1 MDNDVLDWT
10 TPTQGSSDYFN
21 ACSIL
26 MGTPKN
32 FNGEQPANFGVG
44 YVGYYFY
51 APEDYREYIQAS
63 LSQTLVKDEVYS
75 VSFYVSLAERSDFAV
90 RELGIQFMENP
101 VNIET
106 KKNLSRKQL
115 SKVPGDKS
123 NYFAIRYDDYYSDKE
138 EWVLVKKEFTAKG
151 TENYML
157 IGNFKDNQR
166 TQKLKIKRNV
176 TKGSYYYVDMV
187 SVLPVHPDKN
197 PSQVDT
203 KELTFELDSIHTF
216 KNVLFKFDTFELL
229 AESKSE
235 LDEIETYLSDNKSLK
250 IQISGHTDAMG
261 SASYNQELSKNRA
274 KAVASYLMEKG
285 IDSSRINYKG
295 MGSTQPVTDNKTST
309 GRQKNRRVAFRIT
322 L

>member
-21 ACSIL
+21 ACSEL

-32 FNGEQPANFGVG
+32 FNGEQPANFGLG
-44 YVGYYFY
+44 YVGLYFY
-51 APEDYREYIQAS
+51 APDDYREYIQAS
-63 LSQTLVKDEVYS
+63 LNQTLIKDEVYT
-75 VSFYVSLAERSDFAV
+75 VSFYVSLAERSDFAIL
-90 RELGIQFMENP
+90 ELGVQFMENP
-101 VNIET
+101 INITT

-123 NYFAIRYDDYYSDKE
+123 NYFGIRYDDFYSDKTD
-138 EWVLVKKEFTAKG
+138 WVLVEKEFTAKG

-166 TQKLKIKRNV
+166 TQKLKTKRNV

-187 SVLPVHPDKN
+187 SVVPVNPNKN

-229 AESKSE
+229 AAAKSE
-235 LDEIETYLSDNKSLK
+235 LDEIEAYLSGNKRLK

-261 SASYNQELSKNRA
+261 SPSYNQQLSENRA

-285 IDSSRINYKG
+285 IDSSRINYQG
-295 MGSTQPVTDNKTST
+295 MGSIQPVTENKTST
-309 GRQKNRRVAFRIT
+309 GRQNNRRVAFRIT

>member
-21 ACSIL
+21 ACSEL

-32 FNGEQPANFGVG
+32 FNGEQPANFGLG
-44 YVGYYFY
+44 YVGLYFY
-51 APEDYREYIQAS
+51 APDDYREYIQAS
-63 LSQTLVKDEVYS
+63 LNQTLIKDEVYT
-75 VSFYVSLAERSDFAV
+75 VSFYVSLAERSDFAI
-90 RELGIQFMENP
+90 RELGVQFMENP
-101 VNIET
+101 INIAT

-123 NYFAIRYDDYYSDKE
+123 NYFGIRYDDFYSDKKD
-138 EWVLVKKEFTAKG
+138 WLLVEKEFTAKG

-157 IGNFKDNQR
+157 IGNFMDNQR
-166 TQKLKIKRNV
+166 TQKLRIKRNV

-187 SVLPVHPDKN
+187 SVVPVNPDNN

-229 AESKSE
+229 AVAKSE
-235 LDEIETYLSDNKSLK
+235 LDEIEAYLSVNKRLK

-285 IDSSRINYKG
+285 IDSSRIEYQG
-295 MGSTQPVTDNKTST
+295 LGSTQPVTDNKTSV
-309 GRQKNRRVAFRIT
+309 GRQRNRRVEFRIT